1 MHDLI
6 PLTPLGGDS
15 AQIKEIDGVII
26 SEMPEFAYASLAMR
40 LGKKVGFRRAAKKAI
55 GMLPPKP
62 GESSKI
68 NTGKGFLTVFWTGVD
83 QWIVEA
89 PSETHADIAVQ
100 LKNTFNDN
108 ASVTEQ
114 NDGLARFDLKGK
126 RTVTVLERLSATDS
140 AKMHAGSVTRTS
152 IEHVIC
158 FLICREPSKHFSI
171 ICPQSFAAHLY
182 QSIVT
187 TAKSAL

>member
-6 PLTPLGGDS
+6 PLTPLRGYS
-15 AQIKEIDGVII
+15 AQIKEIKGVTI

-40 LGKKVGFRRAAKKAI
+40 LGKKIGFRRAAKKAI
-55 GMLPPKP
+55 GMLPPTP
-62 GESSKI
+62 GESLKI
-68 NTGKGFLTVFWTGVD
+68 KIGKGFLTVFWTGVD
-83 QWIVEA
+83 QWMVEA
-89 PSETHADIAVQ
+89 PSATHADIAVQ

-114 NDGLARFDLKGK
+114 NDGLVRFDLKGK
-126 RTVTVLERLSATDS
+126 RSVTVLERLSAADS
-140 AKMHAGSVTRTS
+140 AKMHAGAVTRTS
-152 IEHVIC
+152 IQHVSC
-158 FLICREPSKHFSI
+158 FLICRKPSKHFSF
-171 ICPQSFAAHLY
+171 ICPYSFAEHLY